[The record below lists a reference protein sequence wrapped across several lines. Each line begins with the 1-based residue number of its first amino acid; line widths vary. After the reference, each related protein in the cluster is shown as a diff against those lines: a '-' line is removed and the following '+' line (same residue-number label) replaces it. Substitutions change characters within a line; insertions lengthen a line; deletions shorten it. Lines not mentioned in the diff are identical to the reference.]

1 MFMASP
7 LLAYRILSLEHPK
20 NWLKGQALLSVF
32 ISLCM
37 LITFAPQASKATGSI
52 SGPISISPISNYA
65 MLPIPSS
72 ASGSLCRAKTNRNDA
87 SVKSVSAYD
96 AIASASRYE
105 CFIPTILPFSNGAN
119 FEDVFRKDFRQ
130 ACSLLDIPPPSAM
143 VSSGI

>member
-1 MFMASP
+1 MASP
-7 LLAYRILSLEHPK
+7 LLAHRILLLEHPK

-37 LITFAPQASKATGSI
+37 LITFAPGASKATSSI
-52 SGPISISPISNYA
+52 SGPISISPISHYDA

-72 ASGSLCRAKTNRNDA
+72 AGGSLYRAKTNKNDV
-87 SVKSVSAYD
+87 SIKSVSAYD
-96 AIASASRYE
+96 AIAPAWRYE
-105 CFIPTILPFSNGAN
+105 CFIPSLLPFSNCSS

-130 ACSLLDIPPPSAM
+130 ACVLLDIPPPSAM